1 MQLKFGVYNGYG
13 MNKDALKDL
22 LLFYSSSEKKPVT
35 LAEYVSRMKEDQTC
49 IYYAT
54 GENIARI
61 DHLPQTELV
70 KDKGFEILYLTENVD
85 EFAIKML
92 MNYEGKEFK
101 SVSAGDLDL
110 ETEEEKKAI
119 EEKSKEHADLFNDMQ
134 KALEGKVKSVRL
146 SQRLKSHPVCLTS
159 EGALSLEMEKVLNA
173 MPTDQKVQADRVL
186 EINPEHPILQSW
198 YSCKRRIRTS
208 SKPTQSC
215 CMTRH
220 C

>member
-1 MQLKFGVYNGYG
+1 M
-13 MNKDALKDL
+13 KDL

-110 ETEEEKKAI
+110 ETEEEKKEI

-159 EGALSLEMEKVLNA
+159 EGALSLEM
-173 MPTDQKVQADRVL
+173 
-186 EINPEHPILQSW
+186 
-198 YSCKRRIRTS
+198 KR
-208 SKPTQSC
+208 C
-215 CMTRH
+215 
-220 C
+220 

>member
-110 ETEEEKKAI
+110 ETEEEKKEI

-198 YSCKRRIRTS
+198 YNCKGESGQAQRLR
-208 SKPTQSC
+208 KAAV
-215 CMTRH
+215 
-220 C
+220 

>member
-1 MQLKFGVYNGYG
+1 
-13 MNKDALKDL
+13 
-22 LLFYSSSEKKPVT
+22 
-35 LAEYVSRMKEDQTC
+35 MKEDQTC

-61 DHLPQTELV
+61 DHLHQTELE

-110 ETEEEKKAI
+110 ETEEEKKEI

-146 SQRLKSHPVCLTS
+146 SQRLK
-159 EGALSLEMEKVLNA
+159 
-173 MPTDQKVQADRVL
+173 
-186 EINPEHPILQSW
+186 
-198 YSCKRRIRTS
+198 
-208 SKPTQSC
+208 
-215 CMTRH
+215 
-220 C
+220 